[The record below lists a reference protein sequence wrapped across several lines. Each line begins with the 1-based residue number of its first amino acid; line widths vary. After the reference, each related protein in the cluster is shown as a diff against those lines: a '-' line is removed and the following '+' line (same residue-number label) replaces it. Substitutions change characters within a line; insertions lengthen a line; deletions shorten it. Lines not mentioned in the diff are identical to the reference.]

1 MEGTSKVNV
10 SPPLIHTMCV
20 LRMESTPKYIACGAE
35 NGSIIINKLDNGRV
49 SLGKASIKVYSQGF
63 HISTCFMLTTWS
75 GRQNDIEST
84 FSQLRENPIHSGC
97 HQWGIGSLAARFCP
111 GNGWEMISGSNDCT
125 LKVWSVNDELG
136 FQNYYKVTRLYDFEL
151 LSRNQMISGESSR
164 NVPTCIGSFEN
175 LD

>member
-1 MEGTSKVNV
+1 
-10 SPPLIHTMCV
+10 
-20 LRMESTPKYIACGAE
+20 MESTPKYIACGAE

-63 HISTCFMLTTWS
+63 HAFFPDAHLVAPINSSSLDT
-75 GRQNDIEST
+75 
-84 FSQLRENPIHSGC
+84 RENPIDSGC

-136 FQNYYKVTRLYDFEL
+136 FQDFDTFL
-151 LSRNQMISGESSR
+151 R
-164 NVPTCIGSFEN
+164 F
-175 LD
+175 